1 MEVYTK
7 AKASVIA
14 HSCKDG
20 VNSGNLI
27 QEIRLPVIY
36 RYIYIYFFFYL
47 FFFHDDKLGF
57 GGPKRK
63 SRMYMYCQDGFT
75 FFLAFCMYRIL
86 HCMYSSL
93 NFHTE

>member
-1 MEVYTK
+1 M
-7 AKASVIA
+7 IA

-36 RYIYIYFFFYL
+36 ICVYIYIIFFIFL
-47 FFFHDDKLGF
+47 FFHDDKLGF

-63 SRMYMYCQDGFT
+63 SRNVHVLPGWLY
-75 FFLAFCMYRIL
+75 FLF
-86 HCMYSSL
+86 SL
-93 NFHTE
+93 LYI

>member
-63 SRMYMYCQDGFT
+63 SRNVHVLPGWLY
-75 FFLAFCMYRIL
+75 FLF
-86 HCMYSSL
+86 SL
-93 NFHTE
+93 LYA